1 MVSEQQTAQV
11 LVDALSYMQKFSGH
25 IMVVKYGG
33 SAMENEEIKKSV
45 LQDIAVLKSVG
56 IKVVIVHGGG
66 KEINRWLDKAKIKSQ
81 FKNGLR
87 VTDED
92 TLEVVQMVLCGK
104 VNKDLVGYLGE
115 HQVKAV
121 GLSGKDGQM
130 IKVEQNTDYGYVG
143 TIKEID
149 PTLINSLLELGYT
162 PVISSIGVDDAGQGY
177 NVNADDVAT
186 EVARSLN
193 ASKLVFLTDQKGVLS
208 NVNNP
213 NSLIHHINETMANNL
228 IEQGV
233 IEGGMAVKIKNCIAA
248 LDKIEKIHILDGRE
262 PHSMIIEIFT
272 AQGIGTEIS
281 K

>member
-1 MVSEQQTAQV
+1 MDNINQTAQV
-11 LVDALSYMQKFSGH
+11 LVDALTYMQKFSGH
-25 IMVVKYGG
+25 VVVVKYGG

-66 KEINRWLDKAKIKSQ
+66 KEINRWLEKTNIQSH
-81 FKNGLR
+81 FKDGLR
-87 VTDED
+87 VTDEK
-92 TLEVVQMVLCGK
+92 TLEVVQMVLSGK

-130 IKVEQNTDYGYVG
+130 VKVVPQEGYGYVG
-143 TIKEID
+143 KIVEVD
-149 PTLINSLLELGYT
+149 SSLVSSLLDLGYT
-162 PVISSIGVDDAGQGY
+162 PVISTIGVDDYGQGY

-186 EVARSLN
+186 EIARSLN

-208 NVNNP
+208 DVSKP
-213 NSLIHHINETMANNL
+213 DSLIHRINEKMANNL
-228 IEQGV
+228 IEQGI
-233 IEGGMAVKIKNCIAA
+233 IEGGMAVKIRNCIAA
-248 LDKIEKIHILDGRE
+248 LDKIDKIHILDGRE
-262 PHSMIIEIFT
+262 PHSMIVEIFT
-272 AQGIGTEIS
+272 PEGIGTEIS